1 MKSAFRWL
9 TFLCALMLRDPAA
22 ADGDWTGGGVS
33 PLDYWDASNWR
44 DGQIAHG
51 AGSAA
56 YFTNNLPDKLL
67 LTNDVTLGYMQW
79 IAPAPS
85 EPRHVEVQASPRWRP
100 AHHPHG

>member
-1 MKSAFRWL
+1 MKSAFRWI
-9 TFLCALMLRDPAA
+9 TFLCALMLRDPAAA

-67 LTNDVTLGYMQW
+67 LTNDVTLGYLQL
-79 IAPAPS
+79 IAPAASGTPIT
-85 EPRHVEVQASPRWRP
+85 VEGASVT
-100 AHHPHG
+100 

>member
-1 MKSAFRWL
+1 
-9 TFLCALMLRDPAA
+9 MLRDPAA

-85 EPRHVEVQASPRWRP
+85 GTAVSVEGSSITLDGAPLTIRTITEKLNCAAR
-100 AHHPHG
+100 